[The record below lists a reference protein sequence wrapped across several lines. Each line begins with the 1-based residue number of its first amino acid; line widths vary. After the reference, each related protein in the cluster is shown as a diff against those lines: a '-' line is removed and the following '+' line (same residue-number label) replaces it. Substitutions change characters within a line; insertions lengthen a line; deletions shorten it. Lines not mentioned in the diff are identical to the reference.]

1 MKLLNKLFL
10 SMALMLVLVGCI
22 PNSELPKGDKPSSYD
37 GSYYSQDSIIKKN
50 NKEIFTIKNG
60 RLNSEPI
67 TAELN
72 EGKMDLT
79 SKNSNYNFTYN
90 EGEFVILDK
99 NKKKVLYGYKKN
111 SRSYNYID
119 RIYGEYS
126 RDIEPRVKQII
137 KESIDTTVDGDYF
150 NTNYESRVSKV
161 NIQNG
166 NLKIYYKE
174 KDEEKI
180 SNYELTLSD
189 VTIDEPLWDRDR
201 VESIDKKMLEYYSSW
216 RTINDLKENSGFN
229 IKFMIDN
236 SNTEY
241 ITLKFPQAST
251 DENGVNIVSKVFLG
265 EDIIDDIFEKEMH

>member
-79 SKNSNYNFTYN
+79 SKNSNYKFTYN

-126 RDIEPRVKQII
+126 RDIEPRLKQII

-161 NIQNG
+161 NIQPAFPDCVTRVAV
-166 NLKIYYKE
+166 NLEI
-174 KDEEKI
+174 
-180 SNYELTLSD
+180 
-189 VTIDEPLWDRDR
+189 
-201 VESIDKKMLEYYSSW
+201 
-216 RTINDLKENSGFN
+216 SGFCPCY
-229 IKFMIDN
+229 K
-236 SNTEY
+236 Y
-241 ITLKFPQAST
+241 
-251 DENGVNIVSKVFLG
+251 
-265 EDIIDDIFEKEMH
+265 